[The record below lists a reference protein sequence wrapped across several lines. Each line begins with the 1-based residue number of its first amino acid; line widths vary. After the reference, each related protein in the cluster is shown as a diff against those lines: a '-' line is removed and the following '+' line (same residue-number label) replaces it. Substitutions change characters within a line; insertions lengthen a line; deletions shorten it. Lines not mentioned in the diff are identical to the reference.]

1 MLEIS
6 TATFLRLGLILS
18 SAASIFDLYH
28 WLTSSPKRRSSWR
41 FFFLRWAILCILQS
55 PGMEFIPES
64 RGIPAFLSQPKTWTQ
79 GFGLCY
85 CMKVSGQMNTRHMGT
100 SMKLAFWKIH
110 LRCVVPRL
118 LDLEN
123 CRSQFWLHLVC
134 SRKFFVL
141 HLCVVLIFA
150 RESALFQAFLL
161 QSESEKALTDAA
173 PVGPPPNIPR
183 ASLAFVGEGNFVL
196 DAEPQDLAWSPKTI
210 SVVTWPQ
217 WYRSTFLLF

>member
-1 MLEIS
+1 MISRFPSLSVMLEIS

-18 SAASIFDLYH
+18 CAASIFDLYH

-55 PGMEFIPES
+55 PGMEFIPFWDSLNSAFQEN

-85 CMKVSGQMNTRHMGT
+85 YMKASGQMNTRHMGT

-123 CRSQFWLHLVC
+123 CRSQF
-134 SRKFFVL
+134 
-141 HLCVVLIFA
+141 
-150 RESALFQAFLL
+150 
-161 QSESEKALTDAA
+161 
-173 PVGPPPNIPR
+173 
-183 ASLAFVGEGNFVL
+183 
-196 DAEPQDLAWSPKTI
+196 
-210 SVVTWPQ
+210 
-217 WYRSTFLLF
+217 